1 MVKQNFTDPKTGIPY
16 TLQGDY
22 YLPDLS
28 LPGGVNRPIGIY
40 GERHK
45 RYLQSHRKGFY
56 TQLLSSG
63 KLFSYLA
70 DINEQATERFDVLVK
85 QMAEK
90 EGLTEQLKAENQMEW
105 VGRMNNIKARAEEM
119 ISKEIIFN

>member
-1 MVKQNFTDPKTGIPY
+1 MKQNFTDPKTGIPY

-22 YLPDLS
+22 YLPDLL
-28 LPGGVNRPIGIY
+28 LPEEEDRPIEIY

-45 RYLQSHRKGFY
+45 RYLQSHRKAFY
-56 TQLLSSG
+56 SQMLISG
-63 KLFSYLA
+63 KLLSYLA

-105 VGRMNNIKARAEEM
+105 VGRMNNIRACAEE
-119 ISKEIIFN
+119 IINQEIIYA

>member
-1 MVKQNFTDPKTGIPY
+1 MKQNFTDPKTGISY

-28 LPGGVNRPIGIY
+28 LPDGKSRPIRIY

-45 RYLQSHRKGFY
+45 RYLQTHRKGFY
-56 TQLLSSG
+56 TRLLTSG

-70 DINEQATERFDVLVK
+70 DMNEQATERFDVLVK
-85 QMAEK
+85 QMSEK

-105 VGRMNNIKARAEEM
+105 VGRMNNIKARAEE
-119 ISKEIIFN
+119 ILSKEIILN

>member
-1 MVKQNFTDPKTGIPY
+1 MKQNFTDPKTGISY
-16 TLQGDY
+16 TRQGDY
-22 YLPDLS
+22 YLPDLL
-28 LPGGVNRPIGIY
+28 LPDEEDRPIGIY

-56 TQLLSSG
+56 TQLLTSG